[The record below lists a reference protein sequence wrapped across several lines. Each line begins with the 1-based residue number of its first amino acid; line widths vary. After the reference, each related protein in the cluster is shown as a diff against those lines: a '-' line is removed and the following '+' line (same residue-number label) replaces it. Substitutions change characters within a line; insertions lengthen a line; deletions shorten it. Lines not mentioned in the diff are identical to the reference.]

1 MQIIPA
7 KKVIFQIGKQNSPN
21 IKRAGGVGVS
31 KLLLEEKMLCYLVLI
46 QSILSGFQVHGILV

>member
-1 MQIIPA
+1 M
-7 KKVIFQIGKQNSPN
+7 GKQNSPN
-21 IKRAGGVGVS
+21 IKGAGGVGVS